1 MSENQYIFMND
12 ALRAMINWQRDV
24 NRPQGWYWDIYT
36 EVPYEESRPGN
47 KFYPRNKIG
56 ALMEFFEEAKVSGGD
71 EDMNN
76 FITVRYGDGDAA
88 TKEIYA
94 ISEDFTGYQLG
105 DNLEGEEQHLD
116 NRLFR
121 LLLKTM
127 DSPDFNRMSNS
138 AYDTTHLFKNKIL
151 ESLK

>member
-1 MSENQYIFMND
+1 MKD

-24 NRPQGWYWDIYT
+24 NRPQGWFWDIYT
-36 EVPYEESRPGN
+36 EVAYEESRPGN

-56 ALMEFFEEAKVSGGD
+56 ALMEFFEEAKVSGHD
-71 EDMNN
+71 DDDNPN

-88 TKEIYA
+88 TLETYE

-127 DSPDFNRMSNS
+127 DNPDFKRMSDGS
-138 AYDTTHLFKNKIL
+138 YDTTHLFKNKIL

>member
-1 MSENQYIFMND
+1 MQD

-24 NRPQGWYWDIYT
+24 NRPQGWFWDIYT
-36 EVPYEESRPGN
+36 TVPYEESRPAG

-56 ALMEFFEEAKVSGGD
+56 ALMEFFAEALVENDDD
-71 EDMNN
+71 ELNN
-76 FITVRYGDGDAA
+76 FITVQYVSVDNVRVETYD
-88 TKEIYA
+88 
-94 ISEDFTGYQLG
+94 ISEEDFTGFQLG

-121 LLLKTM
+121 LLLKTL
-127 DSPDFNRMSNS
+127 DNPDFHAMSNH
-138 AYDTTHLFKNKIL
+138 AYDVTFLFKNKIL